1 MNLIESNIDPIRLLC
16 SKHKVNK
23 MYVFGSVL
31 KESFNKDSDIDLIV
45 DFGQI
50 DLVDYADNYFDLKEQ
65 LESIF
70 NRPVDLLE
78 EKAIRNSYFKEQV
91 DIEKQ
96 LIWASSC

>member
-1 MNLIESNIDPIRLLC
+1 MNLIETNIETIMQLC
-16 SKHKVNK
+16 STHKVNK

-45 DFGQI
+45 DFDQI

-78 EKAIRNSYFKEQV
+78 EKAIRNPYFKAQV

-96 LIWASSC
+96 LIWENC